1 MSFFLFSWIW
11 AGILTTI
18 VYDLWKLVDVGL
30 IFTWHS
36 FSLVSNV
43 LFKCA
48 GVDLEAA
55 KRLEEE
61 QIMRDARAWLTDGPP
76 ADLRHPKTGATP
88 LHVAAAKGYLE
99 ALK

>member
-1 MSFFLFSWIW
+1 MCVFDMLCLFQ
-11 AGILTTI
+11 
-18 VYDLWKLVDVGL
+18 
-30 IFTWHS
+30 
-36 FSLVSNV
+36 
-43 LFKCA
+43 

-61 QIMRDARAWLTDGPP
+61 QIMKDARTWLTEGPP
-76 ADLRHPKTGATP
+76 ADVRQLKTGATP

>member
-1 MSFFLFSWIW
+1 MECTQNMCAS
-11 AGILTTI
+11 
-18 VYDLWKLVDVGL
+18 YCRL
-30 IFTWHS
+30 IKQGAPVFDM
-36 FSLVSNV
+36 FP
-43 LFKCA
+43 

-61 QIMRDARAWLTDGPP
+61 QIMTDARTWLNDGPP
-76 ADLRHPKTGATP
+76 ADVRHPRTGATP